1 MGLIV
6 LEFYFH
12 FPPLLHNS
20 ELGSCPKYANVMLS
34 LQPEEE
40 VEISS
45 DSLSFWPLSKTCTE
59 SEISFKN
66 LLKCKLIP
74 FRLQMTSKSLHC
86 FLMSN
91 NFIL

>member
-6 LEFYFH
+6 LEFNFH

-20 ELGSCPKYANVMLS
+20 ELGSYPKYANVRLS

-45 DSLSFWPLSKTCTE
+45 DSLQV
-59 SEISFKN
+59 
-66 LLKCKLIP
+66 LLA
-74 FRLQMTSKSLHC
+74 FV
-86 FLMSN
+86 
-91 NFIL
+91 